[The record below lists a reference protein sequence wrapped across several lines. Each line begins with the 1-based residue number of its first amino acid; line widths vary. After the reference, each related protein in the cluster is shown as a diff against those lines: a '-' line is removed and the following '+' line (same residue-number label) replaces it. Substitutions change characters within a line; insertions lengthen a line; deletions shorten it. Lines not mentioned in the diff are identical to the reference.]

1 MEQYGCPTY
10 GWATLNSVYLKTL
23 RALRVCNDF
32 CLLHDSSLTETSGGT
47 NLWDKLIIR
56 RQIDGHA
63 ISI

>member
-1 MEQYGCPTY
+1 MEQDGCLTY
-10 GWATLNSVYLKTL
+10 GWTTLNSVYFKTL
-23 RALRVCNDF
+23 RVCSDF
-32 CLLHDSSLTETSGGT
+32 CSLHDASLTETSGGT